1 MQEPKSVPK
10 HLADAVEE
18 GLKNLDEA
26 ISLLKEAKKQNSF
39 ITGERLRD
47 LQETAERELYSRFSK
62 ELTKSLFKNDSKNGT
77 EDL

>member
-26 ISLLKEAKKQNSF
+26 ISLLNEAKKQNSF
-39 ITGERLRD
+39 ITGERLCD

-62 ELTKSLFKNDSKNGT
+62 ELTKSLFKQPNPDAN
-77 EDL
+77 E